1 MKRIYLVI
9 IPILLLNACDSG
21 LNFHVTGE
29 VSDAKG
35 KTLYLEASLLEG
47 VALLDSVKLKNNGT
61 FDFKQPRPECPEFYR
76 LRIENKIVN
85 FSVDSTETIYIK
97 ASYPEFSTNYN
108 VEGSENSRRIKEI
121 TLKQIRLQNEVN
133 KLIKRV
139 QIGEINNADFET
151 HIATV
156 LKEYKEDMK
165 TNYIYAMPN
174 TASAYFA
181 LFQNV
186 NNSLI
191 FNPLNN
197 KEDIKCFAAVA
208 TQLNTFYPAAVR
220 SKNLYNL
227 VIKGMKNTRPPK
239 EQTFDIPEDKVTE
252 VGVIDLNLK
261 DIDGN
266 QHKLT
271 DLKGKV
277 ILLDFTVFQSA
288 SGISHNYVLR
298 ELYNKYADKGLEIYQ
313 VSLDADEHFWKTSA
327 GNLPWICVRDV
338 NGVYSSSVAI
348 YNVQQLPTCFLINRK
363 NELSIRSE
371 NIKTLEEEIKKM
383 L

>member
-1 MKRIYLVI
+1 MKRFYLVI
-9 IPILLLNACDSG
+9 FLILLLNACDSG

-47 VALLDSVKLKNNGT
+47 ISLLDSVKLKNNGT

-76 LRIENKIVN
+76 LRIENKIIN
-85 FSVDSTETIYIK
+85 FSVYSTETICIK
-97 ASYPEFSTNYN
+97 ASYPEFSTNYS

-121 TLKQIRLQNEVN
+121 SLKQIRLQNEVN
-133 KLIKRV
+133 KLIKGV
-139 QIGEINNADFET
+139 QAGKINNVDFET
-151 HIATV
+151 DVATL
-156 LKEYKEDMK
+156 LKEYKEDIK
-165 TNYIYAMPN
+165 TNYIYAVSN
-174 TASAYFA
+174 TAAAYFA

-186 NNSLI
+186 NNRLI
-191 FNPLNN
+191 FNPLGN
-197 KEDIKCFAAVA
+197 KEDIRCFAAVA
-208 TQLNTFYPAAVR
+208 TRLNTFYPDAVR

-239 EQTFDIPEDKVTE
+239 EQIIDFPEDKISE

-266 QHKLT
+266 QHRLT

-277 ILLDFTVFQSA
+277 ILLDFTVFQSEA
-288 SGISHNYVLR
+288 GVSHNYVLR

-313 VSLDADEHFWKTSA
+313 ISLDADEHFWKTSA
-327 GNLPWICVRDV
+327 SNLPWICVREAY
-338 NGVYSSSVAI
+338 GIYSNSVAM
-348 YNVQQLPTCFLINRK
+348 YNVRQAPTCFLINRK

-371 NIKTLEEEIKKM
+371 NVKNLEEEIKKM

>member
-1 MKRIYLVI
+1 
-9 IPILLLNACDSG
+9 
-21 LNFHVTGE
+21 
-29 VSDAKG
+29 
-35 KTLYLEASLLEG
+35 LEASLLEG
-47 VALLDSVKLKNNGT
+47 VALLDSVTLKNNGT

-97 ASYPEFSTNYN
+97 ASYPEFSTNYS

-121 TLKQIRLQNEVN
+121 TLKQIYLQNEVN

-191 FNPLNN
+191 FNPLSN

-313 VSLDADEHFWKTSA
+313 VSLDADELFWKTSA

-338 NGVYSSSVAI
+338 NGVYSGSVAI

>member
-1 MKRIYLVI
+1 MKKIYLVI
-9 IPILLLNACDSG
+9 FSILLLNACDSG

-47 VALLDSVKLKNNGT
+47 VTLLDSVKLKNNGT
-61 FDFKQPRPECPEFYR
+61 FDFKQPRPEYPEFYR
-76 LRIENKIVN
+76 LRIENKIIN
-85 FSVDSTETIYIK
+85 FSVDSIETIYIK
-97 ASYPEFSTNYN
+97 ASYPEFSTNYSI
-108 VEGSENSRRIKEI
+108 EGSENSRGIKEI

-133 KLIKRV
+133 KLIKKV
-139 QIGEINNADFET
+139 QAGEVNNVDFET
-151 HIATV
+151 YVAV
-156 LKEYKEDMK
+156 LLKEYKEDMK

-186 NNSLI
+186 NNRLI
-191 FNPLNN
+191 FNPLDN

-208 TQLNTFYPAAVR
+208 TQLITFYPDAVR
-220 SKNLYNL
+220 SKNLYSL
-227 VIKGMKNTRPPK
+227 VIKGMKNTRPHK
-239 EQTFDIPEDKVTE
+239 EQIIDFPEDKVSE

-261 DIDGN
+261 DIEGN
-266 QHKLT
+266 QHRLT

-277 ILLDFTVFQSA
+277 ILLDFTVFQSEV
-288 SGISHNYVLR
+288 GVSHNYVLR

-313 VSLDADEHFWKTSA
+313 VSLDANEHFWKTSA
-327 GNLPWICVRDV
+327 SNLPWICVREV
-338 NGVYSSSVAI
+338 NGIYSNSVVL
-348 YNVQQLPTCFLINRK
+348 YNVQQAPTYFLINRK
-363 NELSIRSE
+363 NELSIRGE
-371 NIKTLEEEIKKM
+371 NDKNLEEEIKKM